1 MQPMRDDAFN
11 YENTNSESS
20 LFCWTTTTNRPS
32 QAKPG
37 QARPGQAK
45 PGRLSTPW
53 IARST
58 SRNRGNFIYL
68 LYTSVF
74 VLTIS
79 LPSPASLPPFVR
91 RPRPLLRHNEQHSV
105 GNETLWTLSKGGE
118 IRLRNIRGY
127 WEDSRLHQYLWVRM
141 KLEKY
146 SVNNCEGN
154 NINDSII
161 WDNEYI

>member
-20 LFCWTTTTNRPS
+20 LSCWTTTTNRPS

-58 SRNRGNFIYL
+58 SRNRGNFIYV

-146 SVNNCEGN
+146 VNNCE
-154 NINDSII
+154 
-161 WDNEYI
+161 

>member
-20 LFCWTTTTNRPS
+20 LSCWTTTTNRPS
-32 QAKPG
+32 QAKPS

-127 WEDSRLHQYLWVRM
+127 WEDSRLHLWVRM

-146 SVNNCEGN
+146 GVNNCEGN

>member
-11 YENTNSESS
+11 YENNSESS
-20 LFCWTTTTNRPS
+20 LSCWTTTTNRPS

-118 IRLRNIRGY
+118 IRQRNVRGY

-146 SVNNCEGN
+146 VNNCE
-154 NINDSII
+154 
-161 WDNEYI
+161 

>member
-58 SRNRGNFIYL
+58 SRNRGNFIYV

-118 IRLRNIRGY
+118 IRQRNVRGY

-146 SVNNCEGN
+146 VNNCE
-154 NINDSII
+154 
-161 WDNEYI
+161 

>member
-20 LFCWTTTTNRPS
+20 LSCWTTTTNRPS

-118 IRLRNIRGY
+118 IRQRNVRGY

-146 SVNNCEGN
+146 VNNCE
-154 NINDSII
+154 
-161 WDNEYI
+161 